1 MFLFLSKSN
10 ERWMKMSRQIFITE
24 RDKQRLQKF
33 INEAKEF
40 GSCNQESLKELEL
53 ELNRAQ
59 VVTSLK
65 IPHDIIT
72 MNSKVLLK
80 DLDSGEEMIYTLV
93 YPADADLMEN
103 KISVL
108 APVGTAILGFRK
120 GDMVNWK
127 VPGGLVRLKVEKI
140 LYQPEAAGD
149 YDL

>member
-1 MFLFLSKSN
+1 MFLFLSNSN
-10 ERWMKMSRQIFITE
+10 ERLMKMSRQIFITE
-24 RDKQRLQKF
+24 KDKQRLQKF

-40 GSCNQESLKELEL
+40 GEGNQESLKELEQ

-59 VVTSLK
+59 VVPSLK

-120 GDMVNWK
+120 GDIVDWK

>member
-1 MFLFLSKSN
+1 
-10 ERWMKMSRQIFITE
+10 MKMSRQIFITE

-40 GSCNQESLKELEL
+40 GSGNQESLKELEL

-108 APVGTAILGFRK
+108 APVGPASLGFRK

>member
-1 MFLFLSKSN
+1 
-10 ERWMKMSRQIFITE
+10 MKMSRQIFITE

-40 GSCNQESLKELEL
+40 GSGNQESLKELEL